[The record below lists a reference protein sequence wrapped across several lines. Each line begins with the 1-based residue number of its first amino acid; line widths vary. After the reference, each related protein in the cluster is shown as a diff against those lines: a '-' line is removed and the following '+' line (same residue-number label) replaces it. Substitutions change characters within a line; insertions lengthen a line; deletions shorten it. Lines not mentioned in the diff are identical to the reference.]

1 MVTLSAAL
9 EADLT
14 SCLVAGCLMGSL
26 VGDHLSGWLRIGH
39 KDPLESKTNP
49 KIQWLDA
56 VQAAEALPASSQ
68 TGD

>member
-1 MVTLSAAL
+1 
-9 EADLT
+9 
-14 SCLVAGCLMGSL
+14 MGSL